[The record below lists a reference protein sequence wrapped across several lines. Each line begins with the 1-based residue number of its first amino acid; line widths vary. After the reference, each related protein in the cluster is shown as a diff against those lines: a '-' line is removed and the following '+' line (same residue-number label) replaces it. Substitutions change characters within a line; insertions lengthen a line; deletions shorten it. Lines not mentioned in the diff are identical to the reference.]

1 MNLFQD
7 RHLVINHDPIIK
19 RKRTFLMQFK
29 ILFSFSVIVDETDC
43 TIHKDGFE
51 GWINST
57 EIYEEFPHK
66 VENIM
71 KLNLPLDCMFI
82 VTVEENWKVKN

>member
-1 MNLFQD
+1 MHELSCF
-7 RHLVINHDPIIK
+7 
-19 RKRTFLMQFK
+19 FFAMQIFRP
-29 ILFSFSVIVDETDC
+29 LLVIVDETDC

-57 EIYEEFPHK
+57 AIGEEFPHK

-82 VTVEENWKVKN
+82 IKVEEGWKVKRQF